1 MELYT
6 IRNCPHSKIIEVD
19 SRGRRLYC
27 CKKYNQTL
35 REGAGLCIP
44 CLEFMNF
51 EFKYKNLFEKEIE
64 SDNEIKN
71 SIVSSLF
78 GGVPPEIRYCSL
90 ISVGRKFELEDTNQI
105 IKNSK
110 GCIVYI
116 KGEFRE
122 GKSFFLRLL
131 CDSLLSKNSNSF
143 CTSLVE
149 LDDYTTFY
157 DYPSIVKKIIKNLH
171 TPDYRGKHKYFSNGL
186 DALIYRFV
194 FQYYDDFERRHET
207 SLQYHSLREMLD
219 EIKELFNEKISLYK
233 KDISLID
240 KFLEN
245 AVLSNSDYSVF
256 TEYFSEDKIR
266 SNNAIDLLQFIVFLC
281 DKCGYKLAIAI
292 DELEKSTRNFKH
304 FDSINTFIE
313 MFPSINFVFSGTHNL
328 LTGGTDSIENIHPTL
343 FYHLNEH
350 LIKLEEMKKEDFVDL
365 IKKLEGFLP
374 PPQKN
379 YFEEEM
385 ENKGGYKTFVE
396 RFLLEYPNKTIGN
409 FLICFKE
416 ALRLSHNSESVIAQ
430 NLVDHRSKFH

>member
-6 IRNCPHSKIIEVD
+6 IKSCPYSRIVEVD
-19 SRGRRLYC
+19 SRGRRLYY
-27 CKKYNQTL
+27 CKKYDTRL
-35 REGAGLCIP
+35 REGAELCVP

-51 EFKYKNLFEKEIE
+51 ELKYKRLFKKDIE
-64 SDNEIKN
+64 SDDEIKN

-90 ISVGRKFELEDTNQI
+90 ISVGREFELEDTNQI
-105 IKNSK
+105 IKNNN

-131 CDSLLSKNSNSF
+131 CDSLSSKNDSF

-149 LDDYTTFY
+149 LDDRTTFY
-157 DYPSIVKKIIKNLH
+157 DCPSVVKKIINILH

-194 FQYYDDFERRHET
+194 FQYYDNFERRHET

-233 KDISLID
+233 KDSYLID
-240 KFLEN
+240 EFLEN
-245 AVLSNSDYSVF
+245 AVLSNSDYSVL

-281 DKCGYKLAIAI
+281 DKCGYKLVIAI

-304 FDSINTFIE
+304 FDSINIFLE
-313 MFPSINFVFSGTHNL
+313 RFPSINFVFSGTHNL
-328 LTGGTDSIENIHPTL
+328 LTGGTDSIENIHSTL
-343 FYHLNEH
+343 FYHFNEH
-350 LIKLEEMKKEDFVDL
+350 LIKLEEMKREDFIDL
-365 IKKLEGFLP
+365 KKKLERFLP

-379 YFEEEM
+379 YFKEEM
-385 ENKGGYKTFVE
+385 ENKGGYKTFVDQ
-396 RFLLEYPNKTIGN
+396 FLLEYPNKTIGD
-409 FLICFKE
+409 FLIYFKQWYQ
-416 ALRLSHNSESVIAQ
+416 SVG
-430 NLVDHRSKFH
+430 S